1 MVFYSNRF
9 KELRER
15 SGLTLKE
22 VSIALGVAES
32 SVHSWESGLF
42 TPRPSKI
49 QKIAALLNC
58 EPNELVTFDNETN
71 KCPSSKELAMRGA
84 VVNVE
89 LSKEEAVEAFRAG
102 LLREFIFSDLDPA
115 SKEKA
120 LKIISDFRKNNLEE
134 K

>member
-49 QKIAALLNC
+49 QKIATLLNC
-58 EPNELVTFDNETN
+58 EPNELVTFDNET
-71 KCPSSKELAMRGA
+71 KKHLSSKELAMRGA
-84 VVNVE
+84 AVKAE
-89 LSKEEAVEAFRAG
+89 LSQEETIEAFRAG

-120 LKIISDFRKNNLEE
+120 LKIISNFRKDKKED
-134 K
+134 